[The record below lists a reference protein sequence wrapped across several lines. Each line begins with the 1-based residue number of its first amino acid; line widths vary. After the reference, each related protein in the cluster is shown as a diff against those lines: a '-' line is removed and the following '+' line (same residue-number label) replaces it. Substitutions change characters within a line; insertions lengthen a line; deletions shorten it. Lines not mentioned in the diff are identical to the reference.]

1 MDYDADVLPL
11 TPAGNATERHIVVA
25 YVAAAARETTDPAVF
40 WAQKLN
46 MEQAAVEKQM
56 QDSPG
61 FKNLL
66 RSKLMKRGGPGYVQP
81 GHDTF
86 PPVEKLHALVLACGA
101 LPCVTWLDGT
111 STGEQAM
118 DELFALLIGKG
129 AVALNIVPDRN
140 WNFADPQQAALKQ
153 QKLYEVVAMAQELDF
168 PLNVG
173 TEMNTWGQKIVD
185 DFDAP
190 ALAPVRGV
198 PRRR

>member
-1 MDYDADVLPL
+1 M
-11 TPAGNATERHIVVA
+11 
-25 YVAAAARETTDPAVF
+25 
-40 WAQKLN
+40 
-46 MEQAAVEKQM
+46 
-56 QDSPG
+56 
-61 FKNLL
+61 
-66 RSKLMKRGGPGYVQP
+66 QP

-111 STGEQAM
+111 SAGEQAM

-140 WNFADPQQAALKQ
+140 WNFADPQQAALKR
-153 QKLYEVVAMAQELDF
+153 QKLYEVVALAQEFDL
-168 PLNVG
+168 PLNIG

-190 ALAPVRGV
+190 ALAPVRNAFLDGAYFIYGHTILQRSCGLGYQSAWAAAQL
-198 PRRR
+198 PTRRERNAFYTAAGKAIPPGAPGLQGSRRCRKR